1 MHEKALCLLFWLC
14 SKGLMVYWIIIN
26 KTYRD
31 FRFVGYT
38 SCLPTPPLP
47 TLTGGLL
54 FACMTDR
61 DSI

>member
-31 FRFVGYT
+31 FRFVDYNIVSRGLW
-38 SCLPTPPLP
+38 SDLVKFLSAAMFELPRT
-47 TLTGGLL
+47 T
-54 FACMTDR
+54 
-61 DSI
+61 